1 MIKTLNGTKETVDF
15 PVNSTIRLYDNVQ
28 EDDYPL
34 HWHTSMEIIMP
45 IDNIYTVYCN
55 ESVYVLNEGEILF
68 ISPCVLHRLTSP
80 DSGRRY
86 IILADLSQLDSMNEF
101 KSLAA
106 ILTPV
111 VHVTPANSPKIY
123 DKLHRLLHNIAAE
136 YENESLFRDTV
147 IYSKLIS
154 IFALIGRN
162 RTTENKAN
170 QHNFSGKS
178 EYFDIFLSV
187 CDYINNHFYE
197 NITLDQA
204 AGLAGFSKYH
214 FSRIFKHYADISFYQ
229 YLNRKRIMHAA
240 TLLMEPDI
248 TVSEVAKRCGFVSIS
263 AFIRMFKIQKGYKP
277 SEFREMQ
284 SKRNN
289 VARPQ

>member
-15 PVNSTIRLYDNVQ
+15 PSNSTIKLYNNVQ
-28 EDDYPL
+28 EEDYPL
-34 HWHTSMEIIMP
+34 HWHTSLEIIMP
-45 IDNIYTVYCN
+45 TDNIYTVYCN
-55 ESVYVLNEGEILF
+55 KTVYVLNEGDILF

-86 IILADLSQLDSMNEF
+86 IMLADLSPLDSLNEF

-106 ILTPV
+106 ILSPA
-111 VHVTPANSPKIY
+111 VHITPANSPKIY
-123 DKLHRLLHNIAAE
+123 ERLQRLIHSIAAE

-154 IFALIGRN
+154 VFTLIARN
-162 RTTENKAN
+162 RTGENRLYQDN
-170 QHNFSGKS
+170 PSCRLEYSG
-178 EYFDIFLSV
+178 IFLSV
-187 CDYINNHFYE
+187 CDYINTHFHE

-204 AGLAGFSKYH
+204 AYLAGFSKYH
-214 FSRIFKHYADISFYQ
+214 FSRIFKHYADITFYQ

-263 AFIRMFKIQKGYKP
+263 AFIRMFKIQKGCKP

-284 SKRNN
+284 SKRKD
-289 VARPQ
+289 V